1 MRIQVL
7 AVLALLGCVQ
17 DLPKSKFLFATP
29 ADQGKADA
37 AADVPDATTNA
48 TDAAADGADA
58 APDVVPDTADVPAAC
73 TPSYPEPFI
82 LTTPDEQKFHG
93 GVVQPDGSL
102 VLAEVFN
109 SVDNP
114 YSRLIGVAGGLDVK
128 LNKLQQEVVYG
139 VVADGTGWAL
149 AGSVTGT
156 SGDDVLFARVSA
168 SGAVQVEIPIDFGGS
183 EHAIGLSKV
192 GNNFALFGRRSKPS
206 SVFLVFVDSKG
217 ACIGD
222 SCKTG
227 FYKGSPTS
235 EGDYGDALAVAADGS
250 YFLVGES
257 QTGVDFGAI
266 DGVLYHIGTDGKEL
280 WHKVYGAADDDWFY
294 AILPAKIPVGSWV
307 LAGSKGGGTGWLLAV
322 DANGNVLWEATLPGC
337 YVIDSLVAVPYG
349 WVAATTTAGGQ
360 KLFGVD
366 PSGNILWSKTY
377 LGSPYQVLAVPTG
390 LAVIG
395 GLQGDAQVMFTDLW
409 GNETCAA
416 ADKCAGVLS
425 CDDGKACTDDICVAK
440 SGCTHTVAN
449 DGQWCG
455 DGDACLQ
462 AGKCAGGKCVA
473 GKALDCDD
481 KNTCTDDSCDKVK
494 GCVHVAKANCTP

>member
-7 AVLALLGCVQ
+7 AVLALVGCVQ

-37 AADVPDATTNA
+37 TADVDG
-48 TDAAADGADA
+48 AAAH
-58 APDVVPDTADVPAAC
+58 DVVPDSADVPAAC
-73 TPSYPEPFI
+73 TSDTYPEPFI
-82 LTTPDEQKFHG
+82 LTSPDEQKFHG

-102 VLAEVFN
+102 VLAEIFN
-109 SVDNP
+109 SVDHP
-114 YSRLIGVAGGLDVK
+114 YSRLVGTAGGLDVK
-128 LNKLQQEVVYG
+128 LDKLQQEVVYG

-156 SGDDVLFARVSA
+156 NGNDVLFARVSA
-168 SGAVQVEIPIDFGGS
+168 SGVVQVEKPIDFGGS
-183 EHAIGLSKV
+183 EHAIGLRKI
-192 GNNFALFGRRSKPS
+192 GNNFALFGRRAKPS

-227 FYKGSPTS
+227 FYKGSATS

-257 QTGVDFGAI
+257 QTGVDFGGGDAL
-266 DGVLYHIGTDGKEL
+266 LYHIGTDGKEL
-280 WHKVYGAADDDWFY
+280 WHKAYGSADDDWFY
-294 AILPAKIPVGSWV
+294 AILPAQIPAGSWV
-307 LAGSKGGGTGWLLAV
+307 LAGSKGGGAGWLVAV
-322 DANGNVLWEATLPGC
+322 DGAGNVLWEATLPGC
-337 YVIDSLVAVPYG
+337 YVIDSLVAAPYG

-366 PSGNILWSKTY
+366 PVGNILWSKTY
-377 LGSPYQVLAVPTG
+377 LGSPYQVLTVPTG

-409 GNETCAA
+409 GHPSCEAA
-416 ADKCAGVLS
+416 EKCAGVQT

-440 SGCTHTVAN
+440 SGCTHTLAN
-449 DGQWCG
+449 DGVWCG
-455 DGDACLQ
+455 KGDACIQ
-462 AGKCAGGKCVA
+462 AGKCASGACVA
-473 GKALDCDD
+473 GKAVDCDD
-481 KNTCTDDSCDKVK
+481 KNACTDDSCDKLN
-494 GCVHVAKANCTP
+494 GCVHVAKAGCTP